1 MRALGVMIAALCIL
15 LSDVYGWGGPAR
27 AREAGRKITD
37 SSTIGSSS
45 PIQPGVNLLA
55 FVGKKIE
62 ARRVQPKDGQAHFD
76 AEYFLRYEILQVVFG
91 NYSKREISFSS
102 YVHIGNPKFVEHDFG
117 LVYVSEYDGRFVQQK
132 NIFQPVYPTENGRW
146 AGCGDPYQG
155 VSDIHRH
162 GLTPQ
167 PIAFRPPVVFD
178 VRGLSEPVI
187 AQRFPSPIFRR
198 SGNSVLCEMGNY
210 PEELFR
216 VMEEGYLKARGVFGP
231 APR

>member
-1 MRALGVMIAALCIL
+1 MRVLAVITATLCIS
-15 LSDVYGWGGPAR
+15 LSDVYGAGGPMPTRLVEPKAP
-27 AREAGRKITD
+27 GRSITPA
-37 SSTIGSSS
+37 S
-45 PIQPGVNLLA
+45 PRTQSGVNLLA

-62 ARRVQPKDGQAHFD
+62 ARYVRPKDGQVRFD
-76 AEYFLRYEILQVVFG
+76 AEYFLRYEILHVVFG
-91 NYSKREISFSS
+91 TYPKREISFAS
-102 YVHIGNPKFVEHDFG
+102 YVHVGNPKFMEHDFG

-132 NIFQPVYPTENGRW
+132 NIFQPLYPTENGHW

-162 GLTPQ
+162 GLKPQ
-167 PIAFRPPVVFD
+167 PIAFRPAVVFD
-178 VRGLSEPVI
+178 VRGLSESVI
-187 AQRFPSPIFRR
+187 ARRFPSPIFRR
-198 SGNSVLCEMGNY
+198 KGSSVLCEMGNY